1 MNPALL
7 AALSG
12 GIKTASAATGNILDR
27 ILSFERSDIRE
38 SKRSLFESE
47 REVGETPTDVNLR
60 RLLVGGAG
68 LLLGGVPGA
77 FLGSLVGQTTAKGT
91 KKPKVSYD
99 SKPGMFYSGAR
110 QAISDR
116 AEDTNRFIERANQ
129 SFATTALVRSAQ
141 DAFTASQV
149 LKAFP
154 GLGASPEFISGK
166 ITGKGTPFTFKDMLN
181 FKDKP
186 ASLLEIPGLEKINE
200 RNFTKYTDLLDIFGG
215 KPNSVVVSRFGDKVK
230 TRVFPDRLKLPSP
243 RTAIYGT
250 QGDFSGNLEDLIRSL
265 R

>member
-27 ILSFERSDIRE
+27 ILSKERSDIRE
-38 SKRSLFESE
+38 SKRSLLESE

-60 RLLVGGAG
+60 RLIAGGAG

-91 KKPKVSYD
+91 RKPKVSYD

-110 QAISDR
+110 EAISDR
-116 AEDTNRFIERANQ
+116 AEDVNRFIEKANE
-129 SFATTALVRSAQ
+129 SFAATALVRSAQ
-141 DAFTASQV
+141 DAFTANQV

-154 GLGASPEFISGK
+154 GLNASPEFISGK
-166 ITGKGTPFTFKDMLN
+166 IRKVLGTGKEAPFTFKDMIN

-186 ASLLEIPGLEKINE
+186 TSLLEIPGLEKINE
-200 RNFTKYTDLLDIFGG
+200 RNFTKYTDLLDVFGG
-215 KPNSVVVSRFGDKVK
+215 KPNSM
-230 TRVFPDRLKLPSP
+230 FPDTLKLPSP

>member
-27 ILSFERSDIRE
+27 ILSKERSDIRE
-38 SKRSLFESE
+38 SKRSLLESE

-60 RLLVGGAG
+60 RLIAGGAG

-91 KKPKVSYD
+91 RKPKVSYD

-110 QAISDR
+110 EAISDR
-116 AEDTNRFIERANQ
+116 AEDVNRFIERANQ
-129 SFATTALVRSAQ
+129 SFAATALVRSAQ
-141 DAFTASQV
+141 DAFTANQV

-154 GLGASPEFISGK
+154 GLNASPEFISGK
-166 ITGKGTPFTFKDMLN
+166 ITFKDMIN

-186 ASLLEIPGLEKINE
+186 TSLLEIPGLEKINE
-200 RNFTKYTDLLDIFGG
+200 RNFTKYTDLLDVFGG
-215 KPNSVVVSRFGDKVK
+215 KPNSM
-230 TRVFPDRLKLPSP
+230 FPDRLKLPSP